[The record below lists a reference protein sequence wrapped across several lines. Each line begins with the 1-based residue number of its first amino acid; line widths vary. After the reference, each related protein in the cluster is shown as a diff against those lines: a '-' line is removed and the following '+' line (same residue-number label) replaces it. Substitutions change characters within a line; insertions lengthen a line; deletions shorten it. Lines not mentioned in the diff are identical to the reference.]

1 MAFHGLT
8 KTPRVPQVYGER
20 IFIPEPLSR
29 TLVDVLSPYTAIY
42 NTSHYTVPYWL
53 ICIYQCR
60 PKYRTTSFHIA
71 LDICLLIHLISM
83 CAYKRAHHH
92 LRI

>member
-42 NTSHYTVPYWL
+42 NTSHYCALLADLHISVSSQVPNHFVPHCW
-53 ICIYQCR
+53 IYVC
-60 PKYRTTSFHIA
+60 
-71 LDICLLIHLISM
+71 
-83 CAYKRAHHH
+83 
-92 LRI
+92 